1 MIGILMIC
9 SPYIVVLFFAYCV
22 FNLIE
27 TGSLPD
33 FKREKNKK
41 IKSLKRELRR
51 VKKLEW
57 QTIDW
62 NMVKKYRKR
71 IEEIEDLIQEEV
83 DRELGIN
90 KKNSPWE

>member
-1 MIGILMIC
+1 MIRVLMLC
-9 SPYIVVLFFAYCV
+9 SPYIVVLFFTYCI

-41 IKSLKRELRR
+41 IKILKKELRR
-51 VKKLEW
+51 VQRLEFNCF
-57 QTIDW
+57 DW
-62 NMVKKYRKR
+62 EMMNKCKMR
-71 IEEIEDLIQEEV
+71 INEIEDLIQEEV

>member
-1 MIGILMIC
+1 MIRVLMFC
-9 SPYIVVLFFAYCV
+9 LPFVLGLFLLYFA
-22 FNLIE
+22 FHLIE
-27 TGSLPD
+27 IGSLPD

-57 QTIDW
+57 ETVDW

-90 KKNSPWE
+90 KKNSP

>member
-1 MIGILMIC
+1 MIRFLMFCLPFIT
-9 SPYIVVLFFAYCV
+9 VLLFLYCA

-33 FKREKNKK
+33 LKREKNKK
-41 IKSLKRELRR
+41 IRSLKRELRR
-51 VKKLEW
+51 VQKLEW
-57 QTIDW
+57 QSVDW
-62 NMVKKYRKR
+62 DMVKKYRKR

>member
-1 MIGILMIC
+1 MIGVLMIC
-9 SPYIVVLFFAYCV
+9 LPYIVVLFFAYCV
-22 FNLIE
+22 FNLAE

-57 QTIDW
+57 QTVDW

-71 IEEIEDLIQEEV
+71 IEEIENLIQEEV

>member
-1 MIGILMIC
+1 MIRFLMFC
-9 SPYIVVLFFAYCV
+9 LPFALGLFLLYSAFH
-22 FNLIE
+22 LIE
-27 TGSLPD
+27 SGSLPD

-41 IKSLKRELRR
+41 IRSLKRELRR
-51 VKKLEW
+51 VQKLEW
-57 QTIDW
+57 QSYDSKLC
-62 NMVKKYRKR
+62 KKYTAR

>member
-1 MIGILMIC
+1 MIRVLMFCLPFIAA
-9 SPYIVVLFFAYCV
+9 LFSLYCL

-57 QTIDW
+57 QTVDW

-71 IEEIEDLIQEEV
+71 IEEIENLIQEEV